1 MEDLVSLLI
10 FAAVFIFSLLAGGK
24 KKRAKGKRPP
34 VRPQP
39 QAAVRESPRTAQPTM
54 AAAPTREPKP
64 GGEPQE
70 MVEGLLDLLRGR
82 IPIEARTPQAEPEAR
97 VDIDDEAQSLMGA
110 PDRAQEHREFHNKYV
125 EHSVPATVT
134 SRPQSRYR
142 LTPKTAR
149 EAVVWTAIFTKPKG
163 ME

>member
-10 FAAVFIFSLLAGGK
+10 FAGVFIFSLLAGGK
-24 KKRAKGKRPP
+24 KKRAQGKRPP

-39 QAAVRESPRTAQPTM
+39 AAVKQRPRSAQSPL
-54 AAAPTREPKP
+54 AAAPTRQPKP

-82 IPIEARTPQAEPEAR
+82 IPIEAHVPEVEREAR
-97 VDIDDEAQSLMGA
+97 VEMDDEAQSLMDM
-110 PDRAQEHREFHNKYV
+110 PDRAQEHREFHSKYV
-125 EHSVPATVT
+125 EHSMPATVT
-134 SRPQSRYR
+134 SRPRSRYR

-149 EAVVWTAIFTKPKG
+149 EAVVWTAIFSKPKG